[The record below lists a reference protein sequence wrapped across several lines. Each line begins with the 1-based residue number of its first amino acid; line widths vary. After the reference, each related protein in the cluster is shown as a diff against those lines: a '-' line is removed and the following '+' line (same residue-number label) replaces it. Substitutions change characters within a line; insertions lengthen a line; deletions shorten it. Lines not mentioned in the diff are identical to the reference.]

1 METTANEEI
10 IPFKRYYKSLDA
22 TERKEFKKKLAE
34 HMSALHFRKA
44 LRDDNFSKQSI
55 LIIEHLT
62 GQKFIWDFTFKKYYK
77 SMSSTNRK
85 EFLKNLE
92 KHQSLSNFWK
102 ALRENKFSK
111 QSIFIIETLTNE
123 KFIWKST
130 EA

>member
-1 METTANEEI
+1 MEVNQLEQLGI
-10 IPFKRYYKSLDA
+10 NPSWL
-22 TERKEFKKKLAE
+22 
-34 HMSALHFRKA
+34 
-44 LRDDNFSKQSI
+44 
-55 LIIEHLT
+55 EHL
-62 GQKFIWDFTFKKYYK
+62 DFTFKKYYK